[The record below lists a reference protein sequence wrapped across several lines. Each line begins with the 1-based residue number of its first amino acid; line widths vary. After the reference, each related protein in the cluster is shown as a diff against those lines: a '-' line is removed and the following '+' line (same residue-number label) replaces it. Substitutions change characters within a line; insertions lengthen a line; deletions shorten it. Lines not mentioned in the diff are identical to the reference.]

1 MRDFLLKGVDEGK
14 GSHLLSWKAVGK
26 PVNKGGLEIENLRT
40 QNRSLLAKWL
50 WHFPLELDSLRY
62 KVIVSQ
68 HDPLIGF

>member
-50 WHFPLELDSLRY
+50 WRCTLKPEALW
-62 KVIVSQ
+62 
-68 HDPLIGF
+68 